1 MKIYFAS
8 DHAGFE
14 LKAVL
19 MAYLTELGYAVID
32 MGAPTLAPED
42 DYPDYIAPCAE
53 RVAAECRDV
62 VRPDMSG
69 RTTSRMDGVCGIII
83 GGSGQ
88 GEAMVANRVKG
99 ARAAVYYGPAERSQ
113 TDADDAMLDIIT
125 SSRAHNDANILA
137 LGARFIDA
145 EEAKRV
151 VKQFLE
157 TVFSGEARHVR
168 RIAKF

>member
-1 MKIYFAS
+1 MPKIYIAA

-14 LKAVL
+14 LKAL
-19 MAYLTELGYAVID
+19 LTAYLTELGYAVTD
-32 MGAPTLAPED
+32 LGAPTLAPED
-42 DYPDYIAPCAE
+42 DYPDYMTPCAMK
-53 RVAAECRDV
+53 VASE
-62 VRPDMSG
+62 PGS
-69 RTTSRMDGVCGIII
+69 CGFII

-88 GEAMVANRVKG
+88 GEAMVANRIKG
-99 ARAAVYYGPAERSQ
+99 ARAAIYYGPARRSQ

-125 SSRAHNDANILA
+125 SVRAHNDANILA

-157 TVFSGEARHVR
+157 VVFSGEERHIR